1 MRMMAVSRRRRRGG
15 AVFDSTA
22 ARLAAAGEG
31 GGGGGGGG
39 ADAGGAIVAV
49 GADTAII
56 KFGSGPA
63 VVAKVIFRSVA
74 PIGTD
79 GPRAACAA

>member
-1 MRMMAVSRRRRRGG
+1 MRRLWRGG

-49 GADTAII
+49 HAASALPVVQITLVRVQ
-56 KFGSGPA
+56 FPGSA
-63 VVAKVIFRSVA
+63 VVAITVIS
-74 PIGTD
+74 P
-79 GPRAACAA
+79 